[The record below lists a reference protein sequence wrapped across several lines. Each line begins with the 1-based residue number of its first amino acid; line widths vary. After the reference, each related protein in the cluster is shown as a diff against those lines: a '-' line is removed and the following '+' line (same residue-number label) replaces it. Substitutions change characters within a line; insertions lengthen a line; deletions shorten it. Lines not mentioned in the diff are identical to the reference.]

1 LENIFICNLN
11 YSIVFDIFLLDKK
24 YFFERKVNLKINLK
38 QQINLQDLILPL
50 IIEITTVFSI
60 NQKDT

>member
-1 LENIFICNLN
+1 MENIFICNLN